1 MGTTLS
7 HSIIYETAD
16 ARNFG
21 REMPSLEMLMH
32 ISLFSGLVLSPSLLG
47 YELAWQKEADEVSRA
62 ADEGERLSREAK
74 QV

>member
-16 ARNFG
+16 ARNVG

-32 ISLFSGLVLSPSLLG
+32 MSLFSGLVLPPSLFG
-47 YELAWQKEADEVSRA
+47 YESAWQKEADELI
-62 ADEGERLSREAK
+62 EGERLARKAK

>member
-16 ARNFG
+16 ARNVW
-21 REMPSLEMLMH
+21 REMPSLEMLVH
-32 ISLFSGLVLSPSLLG
+32 LSLFSGLVLSPSLLG
-47 YELAWQKEADEVSRA
+47 YESAWQKEADEVSRA
-62 ADEGERLSREAK
+62 ADEGERLARKAK